1 MGDRANIVVTNRHN
15 HIVLYTH
22 WAGTELPDILK
33 SALKRG
39 ESRWDDFQ
47 YLTRIIFCEMIKGD
61 VMDTTGYGIS
71 QEIGD
76 GDDRV
81 LTVNVDRQT
90 VTDYNHKTW
99 SFEEYID
106 VDLRDDNT

>member
-1 MGDRANIVVTNRHN
+1 MGDRANIVVTDANN

-22 WAGTELPDILK
+22 WAGTELPNILK

-39 ESRWDDFQ
+39 ESRWGDLP

-76 GDDRV
+76 GDDRI
-81 LTVNVDRQT
+81 LTVNVDKQT
-90 VTDYNHKTW
+90 VNDYNGNVFT
-99 SFEEYID
+99 FEEYI
-106 VDLRDDNT
+106 N